1 MIPVATYAAGSGDE
15 MRLLGQ
21 RLAGVL
27 RAGDLVILS
36 GGLGAGKTTLVQ
48 GIGAGLNVRGQVA
61 SPTFIIARTHPPL
74 ADGPWLVHVDAY
86 RLASLAELDH
96 LDLDASTDEAVTVVE
111 WGEGKAE
118 ALAEGHL
125 LIEIDRPRGAISDGE
140 DPAAGE
146 RTITLTAHGS
156 QWEERAWPAAPVEET
171 P

>member
-1 MIPVATYAAGSGDE
+1 MPVATYTAGSGDE
-15 MRLLGQ
+15 MRLLGK

-27 RAGDLVILS
+27 HAGDLVILS
-36 GGLGAGKTTLVQ
+36 GGLGAGKTTFVQ

-74 ADGPWLVHVDAY
+74 SDGPWLVHVDAY

-96 LDLDASTDEAVTVVE
+96 LDLDASTDAAVTVIE

-146 RTITLTAHGS
+146 RIITLTAHGA

-171 P
+171 S